1 MKEFFS
7 GDNNSDPTLHQKRRR
22 RGSHLGYRVVL
33 LLCPISSDHVYQFA
47 KMEAFLGLLRKKKR
61 EEKPQTGKASCQL
74 VPFIEICETSR
85 KCKEHLEKFSRV
97 FGGHLIHI
105 TNASSKIGETQVASS
120 RGKWPLA
127 PL

>member
-1 MKEFFS
+1 LKEFFS
-7 GDNNSDPTLHQKRRR
+7 GDNNSDPICIKR
-22 RGSHLGYRVVL
+22 GEEEGPIWVIGWWCCSAPSVL
-33 LLCPISSDHVYQFA
+33 IMSINLQ
-47 KMEAFLGLLRKKKR
+47 KMEAFLGLLPKKKR

-85 KCKEHLEKFSRV
+85 KCKEHLEKISRV

-105 TNASSKIGETQVASS
+105 TTASSKIGETQVASS